1 MSEINGGVFDLS
13 LSEEKPTWEIVS
25 TNGPVSKAKQKEVRA
40 AFERE
45 DLIRVKIYRLMD
57 AFLVEGD
64 LIRSIDRLNQ
74 DRHLFVE
81 NMMEIWRSNGNMEV
95 KMSEEKCQHEIGRKA
110 IGGFSGHEHIHR
122 AGPQICLKCGKTL
135 EELLAGFLIPT
146 HAVPQP
152 GVEEVAKV
160 IKQTEIIY
168 PPTKE
173 CPDGVSELLGEI
185 PAYALAKRIHQ
196 LFTQGG
202 K

>member
-1 MSEINGGVFDLS
+1 MSEINGGVFGLS

-81 NMMEIWRSNGNMEV
+81 NMMEIWRS
-95 KMSEEKCQHEIGRKA
+95 K
-110 IGGFSGHEHIHR
+110 
-122 AGPQICLKCGKTL
+122 
-135 EELLAGFLIPT
+135 
-146 HAVPQP
+146 
-152 GVEEVAKV
+152 
-160 IKQTEIIY
+160 
-168 PPTKE
+168 
-173 CPDGVSELLGEI
+173 
-185 PAYALAKRIHQ
+185 
-196 LFTQGG
+196 
-202 K
+202 